1 MLLRQTLLYF
11 PAQFLGPVF
20 QFVSILTWTHY
31 LTPEHLGLVAL
42 VTAVQ
47 ELALAAS
54 LAWFTHYTLRYAA
67 SFEDAERKAYLDAET
82 LVIALSGAATLL
94 IVLTMPLFVGG
105 AWDWP
110 LVAAAI
116 FQSVGRVT
124 LSQLADRSRAWSD
137 PLSYSILQIGWP
149 VGGFL
154 VALALVVWVAPTATM
169 VLLGYAI
176 AQALAIAYVL
186 LFRIETGRH
195 PTHASREV
203 MRKAARYAAPL
214 VIGTVLL
221 WVANNATRFV
231 VEWRDGAAAVGLVTV
246 GWSIGLRIASVA
258 AMVVSAA
265 GFPLALVRT
274 RDDGIAAGQA
284 QLVRNGLLLAAML
297 VPSTAGLWM
306 IADEL
311 VPLFVGEA
319 YREITLA
326 ILPASILAGA
336 ARNFRV
342 HWGEQV
348 FLLHERPVVPL
359 LNDVVDAAAALVLGA
374 VGLWLGDLPGLITGS
389 AIGAVLSLVVTMAW
403 GWRDYRYA
411 LPVPDVAKIALATAL
426 MAAVVAVLPI
436 ARSLTMLVLAVSA
449 GAAVYAMTM
458 AALYPAERR
467 KAVTMLA
474 GLLGRK
480 SA

>member
-176 AQALAIAYVL
+176 AQALAIVYVL

-426 MAAVVAVLPI
+426 MAAVVAVLPV
-436 ARSLTMLVLAVSA
+436 ARSLTMLVFAVSA

>member
-176 AQALAIAYVL
+176 AQALAIVYVL

-389 AIGAVLSLVVTMAW
+389 AIGAVLSLIVTMAW
-403 GWRDYRYA
+403 GGRDYRYA

-458 AALYPAERR
+458 AAL
-467 KAVTMLA
+467 
-474 GLLGRK
+474 
-480 SA
+480 

>member
-67 SFEDAERKAYLDAET
+67 SFEDAERRAYLDAEM

-176 AQALAIAYVL
+176 AQALAIVYVL

-195 PTHASREV
+195 PTRASREV

-426 MAAVVAVLPI
+426 MAAVVAVLPV
-436 ARSLTMLVLAVSA
+436 ARSLTMLVFAVSA